1 MNSDV
6 KKNCKR
12 KRHTA
17 EMMLPNV
24 KWIMTKSN
32 TYDIGFSTNE
42 MTSVLLCYIL
52 VLASKVDR
60 EFHNLLPSGEI
71 LSTVG
76 SSFKFFLLQISIF
89 VE

>member
-42 MTSVLLCYIL
+42 MTSVLLYDIYTCI
-52 VLASKVDR
+52 
-60 EFHNLLPSGEI
+60 GE
-71 LSTVG
+71 
-76 SSFKFFLLQISIF
+76 
-89 VE
+89 

>member
-42 MTSVLLCYIL
+42 MTSVLLCYMYLYWRVMLIENFT
-52 VLASKVDR
+52 S
-60 EFHNLLPSGEI
+60 LLPSGA
-71 LSTVG
+71 
-76 SSFKFFLLQISIF
+76 KFCIVRWCVDFDYYSLHI
-89 VE
+89 